1 VTLSELRELT
11 TSERREVLTSEL
23 LTSELVTSELLTSD
37 ELGCGWLVTLQRWL
51 WLSNFRVL
59 VPHWGHCVKRDPV
72 RGGSFGRLCRFE
84 AATMTSEGASGFAA
98 RFR

>member
-1 VTLSELRELT
+1 VTPSELRELT

-23 LTSELVTSELLTSD
+23 LTSD
-37 ELGCGWLVTLQRWL
+37 DLGGGFAVTLQRWFCQ
-51 WLSNFRVL
+51 SNVRVL